1 MTEFLYTQEQMLRI
15 RNENYEA
22 GCKDTENRIIK
33 LLENPLHH
41 NIRFPDE
48 HINCYT
54 CELIALIK
62 GENK

>member
-1 MTEFLYTQEQMLRI
+1 MAKMAELHSEGVTDLHSYSVGFEDAT
-15 RNENYEA
+15 A
-22 GCKDTENRIIK
+22 RIIK

-62 GENK
+62 GENNG